1 MKRIYQVRST
11 NKIEL
16 KLAQEIKQ
24 FLKEKRRRRNERE
37 NRSFT

>member
-1 MKRIYQVRST
+1 MKKVVQVRSV

-37 NRSFT
+37 NRSYT